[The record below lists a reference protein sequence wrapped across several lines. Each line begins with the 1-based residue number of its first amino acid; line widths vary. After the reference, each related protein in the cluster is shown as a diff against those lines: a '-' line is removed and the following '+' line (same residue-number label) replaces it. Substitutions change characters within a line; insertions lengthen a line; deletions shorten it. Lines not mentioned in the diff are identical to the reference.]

1 MEAGRKTD
9 GDRIGGRATGN
20 RSSGDD
26 GAGSDTIGDGGDP
39 ASDPMAAN
47 PGRGPSKLLSGSAC
61 PRCGGEQAAIR
72 IDVDGTTLL
81 MESCDG
87 CDLRRW
93 HLAGERIDLQEA
105 LNQVGEH
112 SGRRR

>member
-1 MEAGRKTD
+1 MEAGRRTD
-9 GDRIGGRATGN
+9 GNDAATVEE
-20 RSSGDD
+20 D
-26 GAGSDTIGDGGDP
+26 
-39 ASDPMAAN
+39 
-47 PGRGPSKLLSGSAC
+47 RGPSKLLTGSAC
-61 PRCGGEQAAIR
+61 PRCGAEQAAIR
-72 IDVDGTTLL
+72 INVDGTTLL